1 VAVQRNDWISPEEYL
16 CIDRESLDVKYEY
29 DHGRMYAMSGGSTS
43 HSLLAGNMFT
53 ILKAHLRGGP
63 CKAYTSD
70 MRVYVSEEEYLYPDV
85 SVSCDPKD
93 TQEIKD
99 NLQSPRLIIEVLS
112 PSTEMRDRTRK
123 FAQYQ
128 QCSTIEEYVLVSQQ
142 RQQVEIFTRN
152 GKRWMYQLFSPGEEI
167 ELLSLDIRFPIELL
181 YEDVP
186 LPIEKE

>member
-1 VAVQRNDWISPEEYL
+1 MAVQRNDWISPEEYL
-16 CIDRESLDVKYEY
+16 RLDREALDIKYEY
-29 DHGRMYAMSGGSTS
+29 DDGQIYAMSGGSTS

-70 MRVYVSEEEYLYPDV
+70 MRVYVSEEQYLYPDV

-99 NLQSPRLIIEVLS
+99 ILQSPRLIIEVLS

-128 QCSTIEEYVLVSQQ
+128 QCPTIEEYVLVSQ
-142 RQQVEIFTRN
+142 RCQQVDIFTRN
-152 GKRWMYQLFSPGEEI
+152 GKRWMYQLFGPDEEI
-167 ELLSLDIRFPIELL
+167 ELLSLDIRFPIEML

-186 LPIEKE
+186 LPVEEE